1 MATLILPGETYLLLQ
16 RELRSGALWRGALST
31 CHFKRLDH
39 CPQSSYDRRTI
50 DWISLRRRNRARLGR
65 NCAIITRP
73 SRSTLV
79 LIDNDSRRRC
89 KGGIDAVPGSWFETT
104 YDSPLAGRCDFRNER
119 ILSRREV
126 RRPEKTLPV
135 CRIST
140 FFSYYRDIFVKL
152 YMFEFLYLFDSSTD
166 RKSDPRKRQGT

>member
-1 MATLILPGETYLLLQ
+1 MAALILPGETCLLLQ

-31 CHFKRLDH
+31 CHFKGLDH
-39 CPQSSYDRRTI
+39 CPQPSYDRRTI
-50 DWISLRRRNRARLGR
+50 DWISPRRRNPARLGR

-89 KGGIDAVPGSWFETT
+89 KGGIDAGPGSWFETT
-104 YDSPLAGRCDFRNER
+104 YNSPLAGRCDFRNER

-126 RRPEKTLPV
+126 CKPEKTLPV
-135 CRIST
+135 CRIPT
-140 FFSYYRDIFVKL
+140 FFSYYYGIFVKL
-152 YMFEFLYLFDSSTD
+152 CMFEFLYLFNSSTD
-166 RKSDPRKRQGT
+166 RKSEPRKHQGT